1 MNSDDQH
8 MLRALELAALGAGH
22 VEPNP
27 QVGCVIVRDGVRLG
41 EGWHRRFGGPHAEI
55 EALRSCPRDP
65 RGATMYVTLEPCC
78 HTGKTPPCSEA
89 IIRSGVARVVV
100 AMPDPFPAVA
110 GGGLAQLRAAG
121 IPVDVGVQE
130 PLARMLNA
138 PYLMLLGQ
146 GRPWVIAKWAMTLD
160 GKIAARTGHS
170 RWISNESSRAVVHQ
184 LRGRMDAIM
193 VGRRT
198 AAVDDPLL
206 TARPAGARQATR
218 IVFDGPA
225 SLRADSQLAQT
236 ARETPV
242 LIAVAEDA
250 DPRQCD
256 LLSAAGCEVLRCAG
270 HDASARLKA
279 LLQALGRRR
288 WTNLLVE
295 GGAGLLGGFFDLDLV
310 DEIHVFVAPKVV
322 GGQQA
327 PGPVAGLG
335 LDAIPQAARWYQ
347 PHIEILADDVYIK
360 GRLRDSRASF
370 EA

>member
-8 MLRALELAALGAGH
+8 MWRAIELAALGAGL

-27 QVGCVIVRDGVRLG
+27 QVGCVLVREGIRIG

-55 EALRSCPRDP
+55 EALRACTNDP
-65 RGATMYVTLEPCC
+65 AGATMYVTLEPCC
-78 HTGKTPPCSEA
+78 HTGKTPPCSDA
-89 IIRSGVARVVV
+89 VINAGIARVVV

-110 GGGLAQLRAAG
+110 GGGLARLRSAG
-121 IPVDVGVQE
+121 IQVDVGVQE
-130 PLARMLNA
+130 QLARALNA
-138 PYLMLLGQ
+138 PYLTLLGR

-170 RWISNESSRAVVHQ
+170 RWISNETSRAVVHQ

-198 AAVDDPLL
+198 AATDNPML

-225 SLRADSQLAQT
+225 SLRADSQLVQT
-236 ARETPV
+236 ASETPV
-242 LIAVAEDA
+242 LIAVADDA

-256 LLSAAGCEVLRCAG
+256 LLAQAGCEVLPCPGR
-270 HDASARLKA
+270 DAPARLKS
-279 LLQALGRRR
+279 LLQALGQRR

-295 GGAGLLGGFFDLDLV
+295 GGAGMLGGFFDLDLV
-310 DEIHVFVAPKVV
+310 DEVHVFIAPKVV
-322 GGQQA
+322 GGQHA
-327 PGPVAGLG
+327 PSPVAGTG
-335 LDAIPQAARWYQ
+335 LDAIPQTGRWHQ
-347 PHIEILADDVYIK
+347 PHIEMLDGDVYIR
-360 GRLRDSRASF
+360 GRLRDTSTSF
-370 EA
+370 EG